1 MSEKTN
7 HQRRRFLGTAVM
19 IIAAIKLVKISWDLA
34 IVTCE
39 SASQVNEPQL

>member
-19 IIAAIKLVKISWDLA
+19 IIAAIKLVKISLGSGDRDL
-34 IVTCE
+34 
-39 SASQVNEPQL
+39 